1 MKSSRVAYFDCF
13 SGISGDMCLG
23 ALLDCGAPQREL
35 RRAIKGLGL
44 QGYTIS
50 IKRVN
55 RRGFLAKKVTVRILK
70 KERPRKFPEIRRII
84 KSADLPERVKER
96 SLRIFR
102 RLFRAEATVHGGR
115 FESIHLHELSGT
127 DCIID
132 IVGTIFCLHHLGI
145 ERVVS
150 SPLELGGGMIRSS
163 HGLLPVP
170 APATAELLRGIPA
183 YSSGLDRE
191 LTTPTGAAIISEIA
205 DDWGGMPGMVIS
217 SIGYGAG
224 SADFEDWPNL
234 LRVFTGEAE
243 EDREEKD
250 LQQETLVLLQTN
262 IDDMNPQIYEYLME
276 LLFQSGALDVYL
288 TNVLMKKNRPAVVV
302 NVLAPMESSDRI
314 TSILLSE
321 TTTLGVRKILVER
334 TCLRRKAIV
343 KETPYGPVRFKITE
357 KGEFP
362 EYEDCKRIAREQG
375 LPLIDVFRRLGGG

>member
-1 MKSSRVAYFDCF
+1 MRSSRVAYFDCF

-23 ALLDCGAPQREL
+23 ALLDCGVPQREL

-44 QGYTIS
+44 QGYSIS

-55 RRGFLAKKVTVRILK
+55 RRGFLAKKFTVRILK
-70 KERPRKFPEIRRII
+70 KEKPRKFPEIRRII
-84 KSADLPERVKER
+84 KSANLPERVKER

-102 RLFRAEATVHGGR
+102 RLFRAEAAVHGGR

-132 IVGTIFCLHHLGI
+132 IVGTIFCLHHLGV

-191 LTTPTGAAIISEIA
+191 LTTPTGAAIISEIT
-205 DDWGGMPGMVIS
+205 DSWGGMPEMATS

-234 LRVFTGEAE
+234 LRVFIGEE
-243 EDREEKD
+243 RVDREAD
-250 LQQETLVLLQTN
+250 RLQQETLLLLQTN
-262 IDDMNPQIYEYLME
+262 IDDMNPQVYEHLME
-276 LLFQSGALDVYL
+276 LLFQNGALDVYL

-302 NVLAPMESSDRI
+302 NVLAPLESSDRI
-314 TSILLSE
+314 TSILLRE

-343 KETPYGPVRFKITE
+343 KGTPYGPVRFKITE
-357 KGEFP
+357 KGESP
-362 EYEDCKRIAREQG
+362 EYEDCKRIAREQEI
-375 LPLIDVFRRLGGG
+375 PLIEVFRRLGGG